1 MKKAVRVLS
10 IFGISVAAL
19 AAAGALSFWLLIIAG
34 LSPKLQTI
42 WICSAMR
49 TMSHQYLATAFFS
62 QEKIDKVLA
71 DNSVDDRGYDSELLT
86 LEKPSSSSIPEKT
99 GGTGD
104 ADAMKDAAE
113 EAMRRAL
120 ENMSSDSGQ
129 EESVPPDD
137 GDLLPDAA
145 EPEPAEPEPEETEA
159 PEPPETEPAEE
170 VSPEPEP
177 EKTGPW
183 ESRPLPE
190 AAILVLGALASAERE
205 EEPPAEELPPED
217 PTKGLPDAV
226 DKISASP
233 AKDVAGAK
241 AAEAARAAKNADS
254 LLAEGY
260 EKLEE
265 GIYLKSVSGLTWRG
279 YMMLVTEP
287 TRVRVTDTSQQWV
300 CGENVMTMVKNVGAI
315 AGINGGGFKDGPN
328 YDSNG
333 GTPGGLI
340 IEQGQL
346 VCPTVPDDVTV
357 YNMIGINAD
366 GVLVLRHCTAE
377 WALSNRIVSAVSFAP
392 FLVVNG
398 EGLVKNG
405 SGGWGIAPRTAIGQ
419 RASGEMLLL
428 VIDGRQADWSIGC
441 DLDVLQ
447 DVMLAEGAVNAAML
461 DGGSSTAMVY
471 QGEYVNRP
479 SLGHERWI
487 NNCFTVMPIQ

>member
-1 MKKAVRVLS
+1 
-10 IFGISVAAL
+10 
-19 AAAGALSFWLLIIAG
+19 
-34 LSPKLQTI
+34 
-42 WICSAMR
+42 
-49 TMSHQYLATAFFS
+49 
-62 QEKIDKVLA
+62 
-71 DNSVDDRGYDSELLT
+71 
-86 LEKPSSSSIPEKT
+86 
-99 GGTGD
+99 
-104 ADAMKDAAE
+104 
-113 EAMRRAL
+113 
-120 ENMSSDSGQ
+120 
-129 EESVPPDD
+129 
-137 GDLLPDAA
+137 
-145 EPEPAEPEPEETEA
+145 
-159 PEPPETEPAEE
+159 
-170 VSPEPEP
+170 
-177 EKTGPW
+177 
-183 ESRPLPE
+183 
-190 AAILVLGALASAERE
+190 
-205 EEPPAEELPPED
+205 
-217 PTKGLPDAV
+217 
-226 DKISASP
+226 
-233 AKDVAGAK
+233 
-241 AAEAARAAKNADS
+241 
-254 LLAEGY
+254 
-260 EKLEE
+260 
-265 GIYLKSVSGLTWRG
+265 
-279 YMMLVTEP
+279 MMLVTDP

-366 GVLVLRHCTAE
+366 GVLVLRHCTAD